1 MINNMTEIIEFN
13 NEEKAMLKFIA
24 NDMYENGY
32 GTKMIDVD
40 MAACLTGIG
49 NMNQDRKHDLVFETL
64 SSIMAISV
72 IIDNKSYPL
81 FEELESDG
89 RKIFAKANKA
99 ISGRTEDVLD
109 YLYNYL
115 LNPNRHSFI
124 FSGN

>member
-13 NEEKAMLKFIA
+13 DEEKAMLKFLA

-32 GTKMIDVD
+32 GSEMIDVD
-40 MAACLTGIG
+40 MAASLMGI
-49 NMNQDRKHDLVFETL
+49 MDINQERKHDLVFDTL
-64 SSIMAISV
+64 TNIMAISV

>member
-13 NEEKAMLKFIA
+13 NEEKAMLKFLA

-32 GTKMIDVD
+32 GSEMIDVD
-40 MAACLTGIG
+40 MAACLMGI
-49 NMNQDRKHDLVFETL
+49 MDINQERKHDLVFETL
-64 SSIMAISV
+64 SNIMAISV

-115 LNPNRHSFI
+115 LNPKRHSFI

>member
-32 GTKMIDVD
+32 GSEMIDVD
-40 MAACLTGIG
+40 MAAFLMGIVEK
-49 NMNQDRKHDLVFETL
+49 NQERKHDFVFETL
-64 SSIMAISV
+64 SNIMAISV